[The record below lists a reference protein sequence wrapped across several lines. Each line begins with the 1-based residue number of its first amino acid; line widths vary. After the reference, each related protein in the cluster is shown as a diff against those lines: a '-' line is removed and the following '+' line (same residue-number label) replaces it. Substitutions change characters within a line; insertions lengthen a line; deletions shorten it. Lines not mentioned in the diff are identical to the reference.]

1 MNSPAPHR
9 EPLSIDPLGAFIGMW
24 RLLWGRQL
32 ALKRLL
38 LRGGLMLGFTLLTLI
53 AIPEKGRM
61 TDDIQAE
68 IFYGWVVGFY
78 FLILMPLT
86 CLSVCGSMVRE
97 EASVNT
103 LCFYTTRPLK
113 RAEMFLLFYFGNVA
127 WLQVLFGV
135 LTLMVFG
142 VAIIRGVDGLEAL
155 LPIFLITQFLA
166 LMAWGALCSMIGMA
180 HQRYIVMGIVYGLL
194 VEIGIAN
201 IPTNIANISLSHH
214 IQMLLAHHNPL
225 KVFFRLKDFP
235 NANEVI
241 MPITCLGIGTLLF
254 LGIGALLF
262 TLRELLPSQ
271 TEK

>member
-1 MNSPAPHR
+1 MNSPVHHR
-9 EPLSIDPLGAFIGMW
+9 ESVNPDPLGAFIGMW

-53 AIPEKGRM
+53 AIPEEGRL
-61 TDDIQAE
+61 TDDGQANV
-68 IFYGWVVGFY
+68 FFGWVVGFY
-78 FLILMPLT
+78 FLTLMPLT

-97 EASVNT
+97 EASANT

-127 WLQVLFGV
+127 WLQVPFGV
-135 LTLMVFG
+135 LTLMLFG
-142 VAIIRGVDGLEAL
+142 VAAIRGVDGLGAL

-166 LMAWGALCSMIGMA
+166 LMAWSALCGMIGMA
-180 HQRYIVMGIVYGLL
+180 HQRYIVVGIVYGLL

-201 IPTNIANISLSHH
+201 IPTNVANIALSHH
-214 IQMLLAHHNPL
+214 IHTLLAHHGPL
-225 KVFFRLKDFP
+225 ELMFGWSTDGRVMSI
-235 NANEVI
+235 A
-241 MPITCLGIGTLLF
+241 CLGVGTLLF
-254 LGIGALLF
+254 LGIGALFF

>member
-1 MNSPAPHR
+1 MNSSAPHR
-9 EPLSIDPLGAFIGMW
+9 ESVSVDPFGAFIGMW

-53 AIPEKGRM
+53 AIPVEGRVSD
-61 TDDIQAE
+61 TVQAHV
-68 IFYGWVVGFY
+68 FFGWVVGFY
-78 FLILMPLT
+78 FLTLMPLT

-97 EASVNT
+97 ESAANT

-127 WLQVLFGV
+127 WLQVLFGM
-135 LTLMVFG
+135 LTLMLFG
-142 VAIIRGVDGLEAL
+142 VAAIRGVDGLGEL
-155 LPIFLITQFLA
+155 LPVFLVTQFLA
-166 LMAWGALCSMIGMA
+166 LMAWGALCGMLGMA
-180 HQRYIVMGIVYGLL
+180 HQRYIVVGVVYGLL

-201 IPTNIANISLSHH
+201 IPTNIANIALSHH
-214 IQMLLAHHNPL
+214 IHTMLAHHSPL
-225 KVFFRLKDFP
+225 GLVFGWSTEGRVMSI
-235 NANEVI
+235 A
-241 MPITCLGIGTLLF
+241 CLGIGTLLF